1 MLYQKLLVGEHPY
14 MISVGNTIC
23 YGLHR
28 HWEIE
33 LSYCM
38 EGEYTIAI
46 NNRSQCL
53 RAGDLMVLNPMAA
66 HEFPGDSAES
76 ARRMTIVLGP
86 GLLGEFFEPFV
97 NMVPS
102 GRVFH
107 LQDEKNTNPAYGQLA
122 CLLEDTAHL
131 YLNRTEFSGLE
142 IMGNLYKI
150 SALVLK
156 LLSEDNG
163 LPLRIQSV
171 RDVEKI
177 EQALEIIYDRYG
189 ENLDLDTV
197 SRVCGYS
204 KSNFCK
210 IFKRVTGDTFH
221 NVLTRHRVEIAC
233 LHLKE
238 STASIDSI
246 GGMVG
251 FSDSKSFCRTFKKL
265 TGESPGTYR
274 KKTAK
279 TKK

>member
-14 MISVGNTIC
+14 MISVGNTIS

-38 EGEYTIAI
+38 EGQYTIAI

-53 RAGDLMVLNPMAA
+53 HAGDLMVLNPMAA
-66 HEFPGDSAES
+66 HEFPEDSQVPAC
-76 ARRMTIVLGP
+76 RMTIVLGP

-107 LQDEKNTNPAYGQLA
+107 LQDEKNNNPAYGQLT
-122 CLLEDTAHL
+122 CLLEETAHL
-131 YLNRTEFSGLE
+131 HLNRTEFSGLE
-142 IMGNLYKI
+142 IMGNLHKI
-150 SALVLK
+150 SALILK

-163 LPLRIQSV
+163 VPLRIQSV

-197 SRVCGYS
+197 SRMCGYS

-238 STASIDSI
+238 STASIDNI
-246 GGMVG
+246 GSTVG

-265 TGESPGTYR
+265 IGESPGTYR
-274 KKTAK
+274 KKSAK
-279 TKK
+279 TNK